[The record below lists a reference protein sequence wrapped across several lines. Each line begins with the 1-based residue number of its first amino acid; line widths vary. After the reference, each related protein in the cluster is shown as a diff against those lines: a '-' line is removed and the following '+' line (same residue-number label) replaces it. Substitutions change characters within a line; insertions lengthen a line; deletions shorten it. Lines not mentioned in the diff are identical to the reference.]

1 MKQILFPGDEQFW
14 YETLRSFSHIAY
26 GGADFGEVAAI
37 TGRITEGD
45 YDSWYDAW
53 LAAAERLAAEA
64 GDALRAGHRAS
75 ARDGLLRAS
84 DYYRSAEFFL
94 HGHPGDP
101 RHYHAYARSV
111 GCFRAAAEL
120 FTPPVQPVSIPYEDT
135 TLPGYLYRVD
145 DSGVARPTLI
155 MHHGF
160 DGPAEE
166 LHFQGAAAAVERG
179 YTVLTFDGPGHP
191 GPRHH
196 QGLVFRPDWENVVSP
211 VVDFARTL
219 PEVDGGKIALL
230 GTSFGGLLAPRA
242 AAFEHR
248 LAAVIA
254 VDGVYDMSLTVRAG
268 VGDDPDLERRPRA
281 EDDPQ
286 LDAEI
291 IRLAAASPVMRWE
304 LDQAQWAF
312 GAPSPR
318 QAAAAFLDYH
328 LRDGIAEKI
337 ACPALI
343 CDAAGDLFF
352 AGQARQLFDHLT
364 SPKTFLEFTADEGA
378 DAHCHVGAQRLA
390 LARIINWLDDTL
402 GAGRGE
408 G

>member
-1 MKQILFPGDEQFW
+1 MRQILFPGNEQFW

-94 HGHPGDP
+94 HGQPGDP

-312 GAPSPR
+312 GPRPRARPLPRSSTTTCATGSPR
-318 QAAAAFLDYH
+318 
-328 LRDGIAEKI
+328 RS
-337 ACPALI
+337 PA
-343 CDAAGDLFF
+343 
-352 AGQARQLFDHLT
+352 R
-364 SPKTFLEFTADEGA
+364 
-378 DAHCHVGAQRLA
+378 R
-390 LARIINWLDDTL
+390 
-402 GAGRGE
+402 
-408 G
+408 